1 MSSNKWVQNEVFFQG
16 FFPNRLLQVSRVVI
30 FAIMRVPLMFVWDH
44 WDVGFLN
51 SDQFRESNWQVS
63 FLFDRSW
70 LFNMKKGSH
79 RWQLYI
85 WHILL
90 YILYDTYDISYIY
103 VYLEGRSTAWERG
116 KTWVENKERERGR
129 DFFLCWFVPQM
140 EPMMRDGT
148 GQNQEPRAESTSPTW
163 LQASKSLSH
172 LLLLSQGV

>member
-16 FFPNRLLQVSRVVI
+16 FFPNRLLQVSRVAI

-44 WDVGFLN
+44 WDVRFLN

-90 YILYDTYDISYIY
+90 HILYDTYDISYIY
-103 VYLEGRSTAWERG
+103 IFFEGRSTDQERG
-116 KTWVENKERERGR
+116 RTWGENKEREREEEIFSFAG
-129 DFFLCWFVPQM
+129 LLPKWNQWWGM
-140 EPMMRDGT
+140 
-148 GQNQEPRAESTSPTW
+148 GQVKTRSQELNP
-163 LQASKSLSH
+163 H
-172 LLLLSQGV
+172 LLLGFSI